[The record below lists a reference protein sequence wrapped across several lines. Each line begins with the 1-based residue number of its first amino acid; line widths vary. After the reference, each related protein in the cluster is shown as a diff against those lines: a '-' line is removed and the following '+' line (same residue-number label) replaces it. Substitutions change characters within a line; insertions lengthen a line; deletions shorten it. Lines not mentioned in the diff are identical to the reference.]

1 MHALKR
7 PVALLAVAGVF
18 SALAILVLAISIRF
32 GAMFDAL
39 VMVVPLIC
47 LSVGLLALHPLALR
61 AALWLS
67 RVGLL
72 AAAVIAFCA
81 VVLPSS
87 ATLSL
92 GNTVKTAAEA
102 PMLIGVSL
110 GLLILFFGFVQYAL
124 TRDHVA
130 ELFHR

>member
-1 MHALKR
+1 MRALNR
-7 PVALLAVAGVF
+7 PIAVVAVAAAF
-18 SALAILVLAISIRF
+18 SALAILILAISIRF

-39 VMVVPLIC
+39 VMAVPLIC

-72 AAAVIAFCA
+72 AAAVIAFCG

-87 ATLSL
+87 ATLRL
-92 GNTVKTAAEA
+92 GNTVKTAADA
-102 PMLIGVSL
+102 PMLIGISL

-130 ELFHR
+130 ELFDR